1 MKAIAL
7 KKILTENG
15 FILPNTVFET
25 SKEHL
30 DYLVKIGK
38 ARPYEPR
45 KRTKQLKTKI
55 STKNVDKDNEST
67 DN

>member
-7 KKILTENG
+7 KKVLTENG
-15 FILPNTVFET
+15 FVLPNTVFET
-25 SKEHL
+25 SQEHL
-30 DYLVKIGK
+30 DYLIKIDK

-45 KRTKQLKTKI
+45 KKTKQLKTKI
-55 STKNVDKDNEST
+55 STKNVDKDNKST